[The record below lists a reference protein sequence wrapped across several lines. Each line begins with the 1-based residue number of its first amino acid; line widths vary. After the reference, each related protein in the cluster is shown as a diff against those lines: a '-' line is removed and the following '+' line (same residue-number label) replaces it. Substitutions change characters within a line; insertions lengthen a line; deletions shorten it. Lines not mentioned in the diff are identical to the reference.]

1 MNAKQM
7 ELVEK
12 ELTAKQKEDLLK
24 PIDEYVKNIQKKIDA
39 LRVDGENK
47 LISLKEEIATFKR
60 DKELS
65 DEERM
70 DLILKDQE
78 LIEQAKIVK
87 QENAQAI
94 KDLIIEAEMYLQD
107 NYNLEYYDYISA
119 NCALLKDKENES
131 YRLQMAQIKE
141 EHLNAV
147 ANINA
152 QLNAAIESNNEE
164 AKANAQAMLKNEKQE
179 YKTKKY
185 DLKTNHTKVLQD
197 IRDEKHEAFIHKYHL
212 IDALRNS
219 RFTFFQKV
227 VQYAENKIYN
237 FHLTDFLLKNGLT
250 IVIILFFIVLV
261 IIAPIK
267 ENVSLLSLNHILAIL
282 ENSSTRVFLA
292 LGVAGLILLGGT
304 DLSIGRMIGLSTTIT
319 AIIWHQGDNA
329 IKLFGSST
337 GLNFDSWPLVFRLLV
352 SLLICVALCSLFSSI
367 AGFFTAKFKM
377 HPFIST
383 MANQLIIFGL
393 WFYITKGTASGGV
406 DERLVNIVTPR
417 WGMFPS
423 IIIWAIVCIVV
434 VWFIWNK
441 TRFGK
446 NMYAVGGNQE
456 AAAVSGISV
465 FWTTIFVFIMAGILY
480 GLGGWLECSRAK
492 GSASAGYGGGWE
504 TDAIAACVV
513 GGISFSG
520 GVGKIGGAVFGVVI
534 FTALTY
540 ALSILNIDT
549 NLQFVIKGIIILA
562 AVAMDSIKYL
572 KKK

>member
-1 MNAKQM
+1 MATKQ
-7 ELVEK
+7 LDFTQK
-12 ELTAKQKEDLLK
+12 ELTAKEKADLLK

-47 LISLKEEIATFKR
+47 VTSLKEEIATFKH
-60 DKELS
+60 DKELTP
-65 DEERM
+65 DERDNLIVK
-70 DLILKDQE
+70 DLE
-78 LIEQAKIVK
+78 LLEQAKLVK
-87 QENAQAI
+87 AENAQEI
-94 KDLIIEAEMYLQD
+94 KELIVEAEMYLNE
-107 NYNLEYYDYISA
+107 NYDIEYFSHIA
-119 NCALLKDKENES
+119 NNCALLKAKENQS
-131 YRLQMAQIKE
+131 YALQMAQIKE

-147 ANINA
+147 SRINT
-152 QLNAAIESNNEE
+152 QLQVAIERNNEE
-164 AKANAQAMLKNEKQE
+164 EKEKAQVLLKNEKQE

-185 DLKTNHTKVLQD
+185 DLKTSHAKTLQD
-197 IRDEKHEAFIHKYHL
+197 IRDEKHEAFIHRYHL

-219 RFTFFQKV
+219 RFTILQRLI
-227 VQYAENKIYN
+227 QYGENKVYN
-237 FHLTDFLLKNGLT
+237 FHLSDFLLKNGLT
-250 IVIILFFIVLV
+250 IVIILFFIILV

-267 ENVSLLSLNHILAIL
+267 EHSSLLTSANILTIL
-282 ENSSTRVFLA
+282 ENSSTRVFFA
-292 LGVAGLILLGGT
+292 LGVAGLILLAGT
-304 DLSIGRMIGLSTTIT
+304 DLSIGRMVGLSATLT
-319 AIIWHQGDNA
+319 AIIWHEGDNA
-329 IKLFGSST
+329 IKILG
-337 GLNFDSWPLVFRLLV
+337 GQALNFDAWPLFFRLSV
-352 SLLICVALCSLFSSI
+352 SLILSIVLCAMFSAL

-393 WFYITKGTASGGV
+393 WFYMTNGTASGGV
-406 DERLVNIVTPR
+406 DNRLVNIVAPK
-417 WGMFPS
+417 WGVFPS
-423 IIIWAIVCIVV
+423 IIVWSIACIAV

-465 FWTTIFVFIMAGILY
+465 FWTTMFVFIMAGILY
-480 GLGGWLECSRAK
+480 GLGGWLECARAK
-492 GSASAGYGGGWE
+492 GSASAATGSGWE

-520 GVGKIGGAVFGVVI
+520 GIGKIGGAVFGVVI
-534 FTALTY
+534 FTALSY
-540 ALSILNIDT
+540 ALAFLRIDT

>member
-1 MNAKQM
+1 MATKQ
-7 ELVEK
+7 LDLTQK
-12 ELTAKQKEDLLK
+12 ELTAKEKADLLK

-47 LISLKEEIATFKR
+47 VTSLKEEIATFKHY
-60 DKELS
+60 KELTP
-65 DEERM
+65 DERDNLIVK
-70 DLILKDQE
+70 DLE
-78 LIEQAKIVK
+78 LLEQAKLVK
-87 QENAQAI
+87 AENAQKI
-94 KDLIIEAEMYLQD
+94 KELIVEAEMYLNE
-107 NYNLEYYDYISA
+107 NYDIEYFSHIA
-119 NCALLKDKENES
+119 NNCALLKAKENQS
-131 YRLQMAQIKE
+131 YALQMAQIKE

-147 ANINA
+147 SRINT
-152 QLNAAIESNNEE
+152 QLQVAIERNNEE
-164 AKANAQAMLKNEKQE
+164 EKEKAQVLLKNEKQE

-185 DLKTNHTKVLQD
+185 DLKTSHAKTLQD
-197 IRDEKHEAFIHKYHL
+197 IRDEKHEAFIHRYHL

-219 RFTFFQKV
+219 RFTILQRLI
-227 VQYAENKIYN
+227 QYAENKIYN
-237 FHLTDFLLKNGLT
+237 FHLSDFLLKNGLT
-250 IVIILFFIVLV
+250 IVIILFFIILV

-267 ENVSLLSLNHILAIL
+267 EHSSLLTSANILTIL
-282 ENSSTRVFLA
+282 ENSSTRVFFA
-292 LGVAGLILLGGT
+292 LGVAGLILLAGT
-304 DLSIGRMIGLSTTIT
+304 DLSIGRMVGLSATLT
-319 AIIWHQGDNA
+319 AIIWHEGDNA
-329 IKLFGSST
+329 IKILG
-337 GLNFDSWPLVFRLLV
+337 GQALNFDAWPLFFRLFV
-352 SLLICVALCSLFSSI
+352 SLILSIVLCAMFSAL

-393 WFYITKGTASGGV
+393 WFYMTNGTASGGV
-406 DERLVNIVTPR
+406 DNRLVNIVAPK
-417 WGMFPS
+417 WGVFPS
-423 IIIWAIVCIVV
+423 IIVWSIVCIAV

-465 FWTTIFVFIMAGILY
+465 FWTTMFVFIMAGILY
-480 GLGGWLECSRAK
+480 GLGGWLECARAK
-492 GSASAGYGGGWE
+492 GSASAATGSGWE

-520 GVGKIGGAVFGVVI
+520 GIGKIGGAVFGVVI
-534 FTALTY
+534 FTALSY
-540 ALSILNIDT
+540 ALAFLRIDT

>member
-1 MNAKQM
+1 MLSKELDLNAKA
-7 ELVEK
+7 LTEK
-12 ELTAKQKEDLLK
+12 EKEALLK
-24 PIDEYVKNIQKKIDA
+24 PIDDYVKKIQKQIDS
-39 LRVDGENK
+39 LRAEGENK
-47 LISLKEEIATFKR
+47 LISLKEEISNFKH
-60 DKELS
+60 DKELTP
-65 DEERM
+65 EEREDLIARDIILAEKAKEVKKENAQQVK
-70 DLILKDQE
+70 DLIL
-78 LIEQAKIVK
+78 
-87 QENAQAI
+87 
-94 KDLIIEAEMYLQD
+94 EAEMYLKD
-107 NYNLEYYDYISA
+107 NYNIEYYDHIA
-119 NCALLKDKENES
+119 ENCALLKAKEMES
-131 YRLQMAQIKE
+131 YALQMTQIKE
-141 EHLNAV
+141 EHLNEV
-147 ANINA
+147 ARITSL
-152 QLNAAIESNNEE
+152 LNSAIESGDAE
-164 AKANAQAMLKNEKQE
+164 AQINANSMLKNEKQIF
-179 YKTKKY
+179 KTKKY
-185 DLKTNHTKVLQD
+185 DLKSSHTKTLQD
-197 IRDEKHEAFIHKYHL
+197 IRDEKHEAFAHRYHL

-219 RFTFFQKV
+219 RFTILQRLA
-227 VQYAENKIYN
+227 QYGENKVYN

-267 ENVSLLSLNHILAIL
+267 EGVSLLSLNHILAIL
-282 ENSSTRVFLA
+282 ENSSTRVFFA
-292 LGVAGLILLGGT
+292 LGVAGLILLAGT
-304 DLSIGRMIGLSTTIT
+304 DLSIGRMIGLSATIT

-329 IKLFGSST
+329 IKLFGSENA
-337 GLNFDSWPLVFRLLV
+337 LNFDAWPLFFRLLV
-352 SLLICVALCSLFSSI
+352 SLLICVILCSLFSSI

-406 DERLVNIVTPR
+406 DERLVNIVTPK

-465 FWTTIFVFIMAGILY
+465 FWTTMFVFIMAGILY

>member
-60 DKELS
+60 DRELS

-78 LIEQAKIVK
+78 LVEQARIVK

-94 KDLIIEAEMYLQD
+94 KDLIIEAEMYLKD
-107 NYNLEYYDYISA
+107 NYNIEYYDYIAA
-119 NCALLKDKENES
+119 NCALLRDKENES
-131 YRLQMAQIKE
+131 YKLQMAQIKE
-141 EHLNAV
+141 EHLNSV
-147 ANINA
+147 TNINA
-152 QLNAAIESNNEE
+152 QLQAAIANLDEE

-219 RFTFFQKV
+219 RFTFLQRVK
-227 VQYAENKIYN
+227 QYGENKIYN

-267 ENVSLLSLNHILAIL
+267 EGSSLLTSANILTIL
-282 ENSSTRVFLA
+282 ENSSTRIFFA
-292 LGVAGLILLGGT
+292 LGVAGLILLAGT
-304 DLSIGRMIGLSTTIT
+304 DLSIGRMVGLSATLT
-319 AIIWHQGDNA
+319 AIMWHEGPNA
-329 IKLFGSST
+329 IKILG
-337 GLNFDSWPLVFRLLV
+337 GEALNFDSWPIIVRLLL
-352 SLLICVALCSLFSSI
+352 SLLLSIILCSMFSAL

-393 WFYITKGTASGGV
+393 WFYMTNGTASGGV
-406 DERLVNIVTPR
+406 DKRLVNLVAPKL
-417 WGMFPS
+417 GAFPTIIFWS
-423 IIIWAIVCIVV
+423 IACIAV

-465 FWTTIFVFIMAGILY
+465 FWTTMFVFIMAGILY
-480 GLGGWLECSRAK
+480 GLGGWLECARAN
-492 GSASAGYGGGWE
+492 GSASAATGSGWE

-520 GVGKIGGAVFGVVI
+520 GVGRIGGAVFGVVI
-534 FTALTY
+534 FTALSY
-540 ALSILNIDT
+540 ALSFLRIDT